1 MTTISLNTLTN
12 MHMHAPELHESPTL
26 YNSPVTYI
34 IIFVLCTLDVTS
46 VVDGLTLVNVCQLVP
61 VRHTEIARVDR
72 SENCT
77 PLCVSVHDRGR
88 RWSFACSGSTQPVP
102 IIK

>member
-1 MTTISLNTLTN
+1 
-12 MHMHAPELHESPTL
+12 MHALELHDFPTL

-34 IIFVLCTLDVTS
+34 IIFVLCTLDVLS

-72 SENCT
+72 
-77 PLCVSVHDRGR
+77 
-88 RWSFACSGSTQPVP
+88 
-102 IIK
+102 

>member
-1 MTTISLNTLTN
+1 MGHCSCRSTYKQTPSITTVSLNTLIN
-12 MHMHAPELHESPTL
+12 MHMHAPELHEFPTL

-34 IIFVLCTLDVTS
+34 IIFVLCTLDVLN

-72 SENCT
+72 
-77 PLCVSVHDRGR
+77 
-88 RWSFACSGSTQPVP
+88 
-102 IIK
+102 